1 MERKIVSPSVIFT
14 YTENV
19 DVNLLKKLA
28 ERVANNL
35 YKVKDFFKEKVMG
48 LELTVC
54 TKTEL
59 NKIVANSTNT
69 YGDENNIPNWVTGFS
84 INGKVYVALLSE
96 KNLDYTSKVAIHE
109 LVHLLSDKIEH
120 KAKRPKLL
128 QEGLATYLSNQMSD
142 NRQKTIIDDYIE
154 NKLHKLDEYLNC
166 NGLEFA
172 NLNGYT
178 YSYYAM
184 EYCFAK
190 YGKEKIL
197 HWLEYPEEFE
207 EIVYD
212 IKDEF
217 EEHLIERLIKCT

>member
-1 MERKIVSPSVIFT
+1 MERKIVSPSIIFT

-19 DVNLLKKLA
+19 DVDLLNMLV
-28 ERVANNL
+28 ERVENNL
-35 YKVKDFFKEKVMG
+35 YKVKDFFKEKING
-48 LELTVC
+48 LELMVC

-59 NKIVANSTNT
+59 NKIVADSTNV
-69 YGDENNIPNWVTGFS
+69 YGDENSVPDWVTGFS

-96 KNLDYTSKVAIHE
+96 KDLAYISKVAIHE

-128 QEGLATYLSNQMSD
+128 QEGLATYLSNQMSY

-172 NLNGYT
+172 NLNGYA
-178 YSYYAM
+178 YAYYAM

-197 HWLEYPEEFE
+197 YWLEYPEEFE
-207 EIVYD
+207 EIVCD
-212 IKDEF
+212 IKEEF
-217 EEHLIERLIKCT
+217 EEYLKKIIQNI